1 MNNIDTKIRHT
12 TKADGNVFADLGFSQ
27 QEADRLKSASQQLI
41 ENKLLL
47 LNVMSDWIADNNLK
61 QAEAAAILG
70 VSRPRVSD
78 IVSKKLEK
86 FTLDT
91 LVSFVAK
98 TGRMVQLQLV

>member
-1 MNNIDTKIRHT
+1 MNDIDTKIRYT
-12 TKADGNVFADLGFSQ
+12 TAADGNVFADLGFSLDQ
-27 QEADRLKSASQQLI
+27 AAQLKSASQQLI

-47 LNVMSDWIADNNLK
+47 IDAMSHWMVENNLK
-61 QAEAAAILG
+61 QSQAAEILG

-78 IVSKKLEK
+78 MVNRKLDK

-98 TGRMVQLQLV
+98 TGRSVQLSLV